1 MKKANRF
8 IFILLSCLIMS
19 AVLFLGYMENMKSD
33 IADNLL
39 RLHIIGADDSEYAQT
54 LKICVRDRILSD
66 FSDIF
71 SECGSLEE
79 SAAKAE
85 EYKTRIESAA
95 KDELLR
101 HGCDDSVTASVE
113 DCRFPTKNY
122 GDISLPGG
130 VYTALN
136 IRIGKASGRN
146 WWCVMYPPLCIN
158 NGNAVISE
166 ESRNKLKAVLSP
178 DEYRLIT
185 SGEQPDIK
193 IKFKIAEVLGRCFR

>member
-1 MKKANRF
+1 MTKT
-8 IFILLSCLIMS
+8 ITILGSTGSIGRQTLSVADELGLSVAALTAERNVELLETQCRRYRPEL
-19 AVLFLGYMENMKSD
+19 AVLM
-33 IADNLL
+33 
-39 RLHIIGADDSEYAQT
+39 
-54 LKICVRDRILSD
+54 
-66 FSDIF
+66 
-71 SECGSLEE
+71 EE

-166 ESRNKLKAVLSP
+166 ESRSKLKAVLSP

>member
-8 IFILLSCLIMS
+8 IFILLTCLIMS
-19 AVLFLGYMENMKSD
+19 AVLFLGYIENMKSD

-79 SAAKAE
+79 SAAK
-85 EYKTRIESAA
+85 
-95 KDELLR
+95 DELLR

-122 GDISLPGG
+122 GDVSLPGG

-166 ESRNKLKAVLSP
+166 ESRSKLKAVLSP

>member
-19 AVLFLGYMENMKSD
+19 AVLFLGYIENMKSD
-33 IADNLL
+33 IAGSLL

-71 SECGSLEE
+71 SECGSPEE

-166 ESRNKLKAVLSP
+166 ESRSKLKAVLSP

-193 IKFKIAEVLGRCFR
+193 IKFKIAEILGRCFR